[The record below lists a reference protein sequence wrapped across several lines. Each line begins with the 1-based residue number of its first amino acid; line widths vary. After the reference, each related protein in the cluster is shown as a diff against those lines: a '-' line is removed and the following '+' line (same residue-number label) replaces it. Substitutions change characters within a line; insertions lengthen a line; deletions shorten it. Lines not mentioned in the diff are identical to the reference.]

1 MWENDEARNSKAG
14 TTSLFGIRALSLFR
28 HSSFVI
34 RYLVMAY
41 LDQFL
46 SVIVKHGGSDLHI
59 GVGQPPKM
67 RMHGDIM
74 PIRADPVTHEEAT
87 RMMSEISG
95 PHNWEIFEQ
104 RGDLDF
110 AYEMDEASRFRSN
123 YFKQSNGYGAVF
135 RLIPTKIATLE
146 QLGIPLVVREFANFR
161 GGLVLVTGP
170 TGSGKTTTQAA
181 LIDYIN
187 QNFSKHVV
195 TIEEPI
201 EFVHNNKRSTITQ
214 REVPGNSTS
223 FAAAL
228 KAALREDTDIVLVGE
243 MRDLETISLALTA
256 AETGLLV
263 FGTLHTNNARK
274 TVDRMVDV
282 FPADRQPQARA
293 MLANSLRGV
302 VAQLLLKRADRPGRI
317 AVNEILISNA
327 AVAAIIREGA
337 TQKLQ
342 DVIVSGRA
350 QGMQFMDDTIWAL
363 LEKGIVSPH
372 EAFMKAIDKGRF
384 KPFLSA
390 EEEALANAAGAAPED
405 EKRARGDF
413 VKPTGARAAN
423 RAVR

>member
-1 MWENDEARNSKAG
+1 
-14 TTSLFGIRALSLFR
+14 LSDDLLVR
-28 HSSFVI
+28 VI
-34 RYLVMAY
+34 RGCETMAY

-46 SVIVKHGGSDLHI
+46 SVIVKHGGSDLHFAER
-59 GVGQPPKM
+59 QPPKM
-67 RMHGDIM
+67 RVHGDIM
-74 PIRADPVTHEEAT
+74 PIRAEPTSREEAVQ
-87 RMMSEISG
+87 MMSEICG
-95 PHNWEIFEQ
+95 TQNWENFEK

-110 AYEMDEASRFRSN
+110 AYEMDEASRFRCN
-123 YFKQSNGYGAVF
+123 YFKQSNGYGATF
-135 RLIPTKIATLE
+135 RLIPTRIATLE
-146 QLGIPLVVREFANFR
+146 DLGIPLVVREFANFR

-187 QNFSKHVV
+187 QNFAKHVI

-201 EFVHNNKRSTITQ
+201 EFVHGNKKSTITQ
-214 REVPGNSTS
+214 REVPTNSSS
-223 FAAAL
+223 FAAGL

-243 MRDLETISLALTA
+243 MRDLETVSLALTA

-317 AVNEILISNA
+317 AVNEILIANP

-350 QGMQFMDDTIWAL
+350 QGMQFMDDAIWAL
-363 LEKGIVSPH
+363 LKKGIVSPH
-372 EAFMKAIDKGRF
+372 EAFMKAIDKSRF
-384 KPFLSA
+384 KPFLSP
-390 EEEALANAAGAAPED
+390 EEEALGNAAGAAPDD
-405 EKRARGDF
+405 EKRLPGNF
-413 VKPTGARAAN
+413 VKPPGTRARVGT
-423 RAVR
+423 R

>member
-1 MWENDEARNSKAG
+1 
-14 TTSLFGIRALSLFR
+14 
-28 HSSFVI
+28 
-34 RYLVMAY
+34 MAE
-41 LDQFL
+41 LDRFL

-59 GVGQPPKM
+59 GEGEPPKM
-67 RMHGDIM
+67 RVHGDII
-74 PIRADPVTHEEAT
+74 PIRDEPISHEEAT
-87 RMMSEISG
+87 RMLSEVCG
-95 PHNWEIFEQ
+95 PRNWETLQE

-123 YFKQSNGYGAVF
+123 YFKQSNGYGATF

-146 QLGIPLVVREFANFR
+146 ELGIPLVVKELVNVR
-161 GGLVLVTGP
+161 GGLVLITGP

-181 LIDYIN
+181 LVDHIN
-187 QNFSKHVV
+187 QNFAKHVV

-201 EFVHNNKRSTITQ
+201 EFVHNNKESTITQ
-214 REVPGNSTS
+214 REVPGDSSS
-223 FAAAL
+223 FAAGL
-228 KAALREDTDIVLVGE
+228 KAALREDADIILVGE
-243 MRDLETISLALTA
+243 MRDLETVSLALTA

-342 DVIVSGRA
+342 DVIVSGKA
-350 QGMQFMDDTIWAL
+350 QGMQFMDDAIWEL

-372 EAFMKAIDKGRF
+372 EAFMKAIDKNRF
-384 KPFLSA
+384 KPFLSP
-390 EEEALANAAGAAPED
+390 EEEPLANAAGSVPDD
-405 EKRARGDF
+405 EKRVPGNF
-413 VKPTGARAAN
+413 VKPIGARA
-423 RAVR
+423 RAGTR

>member
-1 MWENDEARNSKAG
+1 
-14 TTSLFGIRALSLFR
+14 
-28 HSSFVI
+28 
-34 RYLVMAY
+34 MAY

-59 GVGQPPKM
+59 GEGEAPKM

-74 PIRADPVTHEEAT
+74 PIRAEPVKREEAVQ
-87 RMMSEISG
+87 MMSEVCG

-110 AYEMDEASRFRSN
+110 AYEMDQASRFRTN

-187 QNFSKHVV
+187 QNYAKHVV

-201 EFVHNNKRSTITQ
+201 EFVHDNKRSTITQ
-214 REVPGNSTS
+214 REVPTDSSS
-223 FAAAL
+223 FAAGL

-243 MRDLETISLALTA
+243 MRDLETVSLALTA

-302 VAQLLLKRADRPGRI
+302 LAQLLLKRSDRPGRI
-317 AVNEILISNA
+317 AVNEILIANA

-363 LEKGIVSPH
+363 LEKNIVSPH
-372 EAFMKAIDKGRF
+372 EAFMKAIDKNRF
-384 KPFLSA
+384 KPFLA
-390 EEEALANAAGAAPED
+390 PEEEALAHAAGSVRDD
-405 EKRARGDF
+405 EKRLPGNF
-413 VKPTGARAAN
+413 VKPIGAPAAK
-423 RAVR
+423 RAVG